1 MRKAWHRESEERD
14 WEGRK
19 GSPRITNSNHAYL
32 VKKLGRRLQ
41 EVLFGSKPV
50 PLELFSSMPMSYDQ
64 RKNHL
69 RWRATELRFYG
80 SEEAV
85 LRVRLPERWTP
96 IWALT
101 KRGYTPEPVTS

>member
-1 MRKAWHRESEERD
+1 VRKEIGKEGKDHRGLPIQIMHTWLKSWVGD
-14 WEGRK
+14 FRK
-19 GSPRITNSNHAYL
+19 YFSAVSRYS
-32 VKKLGRRLQ
+32 
-41 EVLFGSKPV
+41 
-50 PLELFSSMPMSYDQ
+50 LELFSSMPMSYDQ